1 MKEIK
6 TEQRKEVVETIV
18 TYEAVDGTV
27 FHHKEECEKYENS
40 AFGVLM
46 ARTKEFT
53 VCDKENMNPFDDGDN
68 DNQFK
73 MLKPRRKEDIDTL
86 NQLYFLPNLRCR
98 KDPLFTEEH
107 IGKLILMGWREE
119 DGILDWTWFYDM
131 DKAIASL
138 TNGTH
143 KLVKNDDTER

>member
-53 VCDKENMNPFDDGDN
+53 ICDKENMNPFDSGCN
-68 DNQFK
+68 DNHFK
-73 MLKPRRKEDIDTL
+73 MLKPQRKEDIDTL
-86 NQLYFLPNLRCR
+86 NQLYFLPSQHSR
-98 KDPLFTEEH
+98 KDPIITEEH
-107 IGKLILMGWREE
+107 IGKLIMMGWKAI
-119 DGILDWTWFYDM
+119 DGNPVRTRFHDM
-131 DKAIASL
+131 DKVIASL

-143 KLVKNDDTER
+143 KLVENDDTER